1 MRLLYWLMTAA
12 VLAWCFSA
20 WHQRELETVTVQAI
34 DFQPSDK
41 GFAGRSRNQAPMPV
55 QIGGGALRGLKLG
68 FGGTGQTL
76 TFALTIRAD
85 RTDFEITG
93 ADHALLRERTCKRD
107 GAGLFICTTQVRLGA
122 MDQFLIVTSPHPTAI
137 TAINVQM
144 HSAKRAVQAGH
155 ISVTTILCLLAL
167 LAPLF
172 WMSSVRTGKILICVL
187 ASAWFLAVDSRFFA
201 GTIGLLAVFYAMLM
215 MMENAQSRLRP
226 FYILLL
232 SAIAVLIMV
241 KSIIPLSTQF
251 FANPG
256 ELFLLPL
263 GFSYFMI
270 RIIDLG
276 FKSYARQIA
285 CPSPLDYFSYLLFP
299 PTLAA
304 GPITTITEFHRSART
319 FVAFEDRA
327 EGLFRMLVGLTKKVL
342 ADAIFAYFV
351 SLNMLTGFYGADNSN
366 VPVVLLCSAL
376 FVYLDFSAYSDMAI
390 GLARWWGW
398 KISENFNFPFFRRS
412 MREFWKN
419 WHMSLTQ
426 WSTRHV
432 FTHASMEVRRSPRW
446 MQIAL
451 PTFATMLVIGLW
463 HGLEFVWVLWAAHHT
478 AGILLGDYVTRQWH
492 VRSAAIPAFLPVA
505 LSANVRALLCM
516 AFVFYWFALGQAF
529 TFSLSVP
536 EAMGN
541 YASLMSFG
549 LFGW

>member
-1 MRLLYWLMTAA
+1 
-12 VLAWCFSA
+12 
-20 WHQRELETVTVQAI
+20 
-34 DFQPSDK
+34 
-41 GFAGRSRNQAPMPV
+41 
-55 QIGGGALRGLKLG
+55 
-68 FGGTGQTL
+68 
-76 TFALTIRAD
+76 
-85 RTDFEITG
+85 
-93 ADHALLRERTCKRD
+93 
-107 GAGLFICTTQVRLGA
+107 LGA
-122 MDQFLIVTSPHPTAI
+122 MDQYLIVTSPHQTKI
-137 TAINVQM
+137 KAINVQM
-144 HSAKRAVQAGH
+144 HSAKRVVQAGH
-155 ISVTTILCLLAL
+155 ISVATILCVLAL

-172 WMSSVRTGKILICVL
+172 WISSLRLAKVLICVL
-187 ASAWFLAVDSRFFA
+187 ASAWMVAVDARFFV

-215 MMENAQSRLRP
+215 VMERARSRLRP

-232 SAIAVLIMV
+232 STIAVLIIV
-241 KSIIPLSTQF
+241 KSVVPLCSRF

-285 CPSPLDYFSYLLFP
+285 CPSPLDYLSYLLFP

-319 FVAFEDRA
+319 FVTFEDRA
-327 EGLFRMLVGLTKKVL
+327 EGLIRMLVGLTKKVL
-342 ADAIFAYFV
+342 ADAIFVYFV
-351 SLNMLTGFYGADNSN
+351 SLNLLTGFYGAENSN

-398 KISENFNFPFFRRS
+398 KVPENFNFPFFRTS

-426 WSTRHV
+426 WTTRHV
-432 FTHASMEVRRSPRW
+432 FTHASMAVRRSPRW
-446 MQIAL
+446 MQFAL

-463 HGLEFVWVLWAAHHT
+463 HGIEFVWVLWAAHHT
-478 AGILLGDYVTRQWH
+478 AGILLGDYVAQQWQA
-492 VRSAAIPAFLPVA
+492 RSRAIPAILPVA
-505 LSANVRALLCM
+505 MSAKARALFCM

-529 TFSLSVP
+529 TFSLSVS
-536 EAMGN
+536 ESMGN
-541 YASLMSFG
+541 YVTLMSFG